1 MLPGGWSA
9 DVARASPGNDQE
21 RCVTSAAGGPENLR
35 PAGGFRAQHSSERLV
50 KLLVFDSLVWAGAYL
65 LAAFVR
71 LNLDA
76 DRVPWGHV
84 SVVVG
89 VVIVAHA
96 LVCWPLRLHLGRSPL
111 ASLDEMLRLGVAVA
125 VVSALVFV
133 ANYVTAPSYI
143 PRSIPVTAGLAALIV
158 MAWGRAMV
166 RWRRERLSAQRAERG
181 KEPVLLV
188 GAGVAGRQLI
198 RSMITDPTSK
208 WVPVGLLDD
217 EPGRRHLRIDRVP
230 VLGSTADMASVA
242 AEVGASTVV
251 VAIPTAGSDL
261 MRKLSRAAFD
271 AGLSLKVLP
280 GISELLDGQVGIRD
294 VRDINLPDIL
304 GRHQI
309 DTDIA
314 SIAGYLAGKRVLV
327 TGAGGSI
334 GSELCRQIHRFN
346 PAELIMLDRDESALH
361 AVELS
366 IEGRAMLDTP
376 EVVLADIR
384 DAERVAAVFSAR
396 RQQVVFHA
404 AALKHLPMLEQYPTE
419 AVKTNVL
426 GTQHVL
432 DAARAV
438 GVQRFVN
445 ISTDKAANPVSVLG
459 YTKRI
464 AEGLTAAVARESEG
478 TYLSVRFGNVLGSRG
493 SVLTAFAAQI
503 AAGGPVTVTD
513 PQVNRFFM
521 TVQEAVQLVI
531 QAAAIGRDGEALVLD
546 MGEPIKIDDVARQ
559 LIGMSGKD
567 IAITYTGLRHGEK
580 ISEELF
586 GRGEVGQRLAHPL
599 ISHVEVPAV
608 QPESLPV
615 HRFHG
620 DRDAVVD
627 ELAALCEEMA
637 KRTEVLHGTIRPAAS
652 Q

>member
-1 MLPGGWSA
+1 M
-9 DVARASPGNDQE
+9 
-21 RCVTSAAGGPENLR
+21 TSAAGE
-35 PAGGFRAQHSSERLV
+35 PAGPQRRRGTRAQHGPERLI
-50 KLLVFDSLVWAGAYL
+50 KLLLFDSVVWAAAYL
-65 LAAFVR
+65 LAALVR

-84 SVVVG
+84 LIVLG

-133 ANYVTAPSYI
+133 ANYVTSPSYI

-166 RWRRERLSAQRAERG
+166 RWRRETLSTRRAERD
-181 KEPVLLV
+181 KEPVILI

-198 RSMITDPTSK
+198 RSMVTDPTSK
-208 WVPVGLLDD
+208 WAPVGLLDD

-230 VLGSTADMASVA
+230 VLGTTADLAQVA
-242 AEVGASTVV
+242 AETGVCTVV

-261 MRKLSRAAFD
+261 LRRLSKVAFD
-271 AGLSLKVLP
+271 AKLNLKVLP

-314 SIAGYLAGKRVLV
+314 SIAGYLSGKRVLV

-334 GSELCRQIHRFN
+334 GSELCRQIHRFQ
-346 PAELIMLDRDESALH
+346 PAELIMLDRDETALH
-361 AVELS
+361 SVELS
-366 IEGRAMLDTP
+366 IDGRAMLDTP
-376 EVVLADIR
+376 DVVLADIR
-384 DAERVAAVFSAR
+384 DAQRISEVFAQR
-396 RQQVVFHA
+396 RPHVVFHA
-404 AALKHLPMLEQYPTE
+404 AALKHLPMLEQYPSE
-419 AVKTNVL
+419 AVKTNVWGSL
-426 GTQHVL
+426 NVL
-432 DAARAV
+432 EAARAA
-438 GVQRFVN
+438 GVERFVN

-459 YTKRI
+459 YSKRV
-464 AEGLTAAVARESEG
+464 AEGLTAAVARESAG

-513 PQVNRFFM
+513 PQVSRFFM

-559 LIGMSGKD
+559 LIGMSGRD
-567 IAITYTGLRHGEK
+567 IEIQYTGLRHGEK
-580 ISEELF
+580 MNEELF
-586 GRGEVGQRLAHPL
+586 GPGEVGRRLGHPL
-599 ISHVEVPAV
+599 ISQVEVPPVEAI
-608 QPESLPV
+608 SLGAI
-615 HRFHG
+615 HLDG
-620 DRDAVVD
+620 DRRVVVD
-627 ELAALCEEMA
+627 DLAAACEEMA
-637 KRTEVLHGTIRPAAS
+637 GRTAALHRQPTVEDVRA
-652 Q
+652 